1 MLLCLSFGRLLAI
14 SVPVIF
20 GSNIMIE
27 ATVPSE
33 QLCPL
38 GFVEAKTAKNMEQ
51 QKVKKNIQ
59 LMGIGPDHT
68 KWYGGQVWL
77 GTNCRWTST
86 TDQIRARKH
95 SPEPHMQSTKIEYIH
110 GNKTELSSGRKEC
123 RKHCQRHNG
132 PEGWVHHTKVT
143 CLGHITSSYTNLDQT
158 SSESHPST
166 NFKISTK
173 H

>member
-1 MLLCLSFGRLLAI
+1 MVLCLSFGRLSAI

-33 QLCPL
+33 QLSPL

-51 QKVKKNIQ
+51 QKMRKNIQ

-77 GTNCRWTST
+77 GTNCR
-86 TDQIRARKH
+86 
-95 SPEPHMQSTKIEYIH
+95 
-110 GNKTELSSGRKEC
+110 
-123 RKHCQRHNG
+123 
-132 PEGWVHHTKVT
+132 
-143 CLGHITSSYTNLDQT
+143 
-158 SSESHPST
+158 
-166 NFKISTK
+166 
-173 H
+173 